1 MAIPDYQTLMLPV
14 LEVAAESEIS
24 VRDCTA
30 ALADRLGLSGEE
42 RSERL
47 ASGRQTV
54 FANRVHWAKTYLSQA
69 GLLEITRRGH
79 FKATPRGL
87 EVLRRHP
94 QRVDNEVLMHFPEF
108 LEFRERSR
116 SRGDG
121 AGPAA
126 DVIALEEFAP
136 AATPEERL
144 QTAYNE
150 IVNELRAAL
159 LDRVTRGTPEFFE
172 KVVVDLL
179 TAMGYGGSRANAG
192 QRVGRTADGGID
204 GVINEDPL
212 GLDIVYIQAKR
223 YAPGNTVGV
232 DKVREFAGSLV
243 ERGSTKGVFVT
254 TSRFA
259 PAATTYAERIPQ
271 RLVLIDGEEL
281 TRLMVQ
287 YGVGVRTE
295 RSLEFRKLDLDYFA
309 NGDVE

>member
-1 MAIPDYQTLMLPV
+1 M
-14 LEVAAESEIS
+14 
-24 VRDCTA
+24 
-30 ALADRLGLSGEE
+30 
-42 RSERL
+42 
-47 ASGRQTV
+47 
-54 FANRVHWAKTYLSQA
+54 
-69 GLLEITRRGH
+69 TRRGH
-79 FKATPRGL
+79 FEATPRSL

-94 QRVDNEVLMHFPEF
+94 QRVGNEVLMHF

-121 AGPAA
+121 AGPVA

-150 IVNELRAAL
+150 IVNQLRAAL
-159 LDRVTRGTPEFFE
+159 LARIVRSTPEFFE

-212 GLDIVYIQAKR
+212 GLDIVYLQAKR

-243 ERGSTKGVFVT
+243 ERGATKGVFVT

-295 RSLEFRKLDLDYFA
+295 RSLEFRKLDLDYFE

>member
-1 MAIPDYQTLMLPV
+1 MPIPDYQTLMRPV
-14 LEVAAESEIS
+14 LEAAAEGEIS
-24 VRDCTA
+24 VRDCAA
-30 ALADRLGLSGEE
+30 ALAERLGLSTEE
-42 RSERL
+42 LSERL

-54 FANRVHWAKTYLSQA
+54 FYNRVHWAKTYLSQA
-69 GLLEITRRGH
+69 GLLEMTRRGH

-108 LEFRERSR
+108 LQFRERSR
-116 SRGDG
+116 SRSDG

-136 AATPEERL
+136 TATPEERL

-150 IVNELRAAL
+150 IIDELRAAL

-179 TAMGYGGSRANAG
+179 TSMGYGGSRANAG

-223 YAPGNTVGV
+223 YAPANTVGV

-295 RSLEFRKLDLDYFA
+295 RSLEFRKLDLDYFED
-309 NGDVE
+309 GDVG